1 MARKYHTIW
10 DGVAYRQVSPEEA
23 AKLVKEDKAQ
33 DCSERMLSATELK
46 FRRDF
51 KGYQTREVRADTKVG
66 LGTSTP
72 DAKLHVEPKKKP
84 SKKASKKK
92 ASKKKAPGK
101 G

>member
-23 AKLVKEDKAQ
+23 ARLVKEDKAQ

-51 KGYQTREVRADTKVG
+51 KGYQTREVRAEP
-66 LGTSTP
+66 TP
-72 DAKLHVEPKKKP
+72 EPTPEPEKKPTQRFTKKKR
-84 SKKASKKK
+84 STKKK
-92 ASKKKAPGK
+92 ASKKKAD
-101 G
+101 